1 MVSAAPDV
9 AAAAEY
15 AVHSLGDPNG
25 EALKPARERAHIHR
39 LDEEMNVIPLDRK
52 LDEPQTAT

>member
-15 AVHSLGDPNG
+15 AVHSLGDPNS

-39 LDEEMNVIPLDRK
+39 LDEEMNVISLDRK

>member
-1 MVSAAPDV
+1 MKSIDPHASAPP
-9 AAAAEY
+9 EH
-15 AVHSLGDPNG
+15 AVHGPCDAYGQPLN
-25 EALKPARERAHIHR
+25 PAREHANIHR

>member
-1 MVSAAPDV
+1 MISVAPNA

-15 AVHSLGDPNG
+15 AVHSPGDPNG
-25 EALKPARERAHIHR
+25 ETLKPARERAHIHR

-52 LDEPQTAT
+52 LDESQTAT